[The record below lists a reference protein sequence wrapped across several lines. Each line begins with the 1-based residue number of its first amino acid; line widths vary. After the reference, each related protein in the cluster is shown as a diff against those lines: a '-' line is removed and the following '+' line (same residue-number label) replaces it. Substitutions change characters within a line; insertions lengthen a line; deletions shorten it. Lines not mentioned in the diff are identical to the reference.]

1 MWTDS
6 LNKTHCQR
14 FLPIL
19 NRRDYLRTSAF
30 GFGASVLGSLI
41 AQDAAAGEQD
51 SKTPL
56 AAREPHFPAKAKRVI
71 FIFCAGGPSQL
82 ETFDPK
88 PALIK
93 YNGQPIPESFRTE
106 GLALQFMKASDGKL
120 MASQFEFQKHGQSG
134 LEISSLFPQLSKHAD
149 DLAVIR
155 SCHHDSFIHG

>member
-1 MWTDS
+1 MWTNS
-6 LNKTHCQR
+6 LNANHCQR
-14 FLPIL
+14 FLPVL
-19 NRRDYLRTSAF
+19 DRRDYLRRSAF

-41 AQDAAAGEQD
+41 AGESAASEQD
-51 SKTPL
+51 SKNPV

-71 FIFCAGGPSQL
+71 FFFCAGGPSQL

-88 PALIK
+88 PALTK

-134 LEISSLFPQLSKHAD
+134 LEIS
-149 DLAVIR
+149 
-155 SCHHDSFIHG
+155 